1 MTAQTRKGRFV
12 GRCMGLA
19 MAGGSLLVASV
30 AWAGPAQADAASYLR
45 DLHSVGIHD
54 VDGGDPALLQVG
66 QKLCTQISYGVSPAT
81 LKTMALQRSDASLG
95 GGGLTADQANELVNY
110 AVADLCPNY

>member
-1 MTAQTRKGRFV
+1 MAARRHN

-19 MAGGSLLVASV
+19 VAGGSLLVAGV
-30 AWAGPAQADAASYLR
+30 AWAGPAGADAASYLK
-45 DLHSVGIHD
+45 DLHNAGIQD

-66 QKLCTQISYGVSPAT
+66 QKICTQVSYGVAPET
-81 LKTMALQRSDASLG
+81 LKSMALQRSDAKLG
-95 GGGLTADQANELVNY
+95 AGGLTPAEANELVNY